1 MMDFMDYLIAGI
13 ALLFHLLALYTS
25 YKHGVE
31 TGERTILREI
41 QDQSDFLAWFVVEE
55 DYVKDGCILIAGE
68 LIQCKGVNHEIY
80 FPRGLK
86 VRPAKTSEILKEV
99 EG

>member
-1 MMDFMDYLIAGI
+1 MIDLIDYIIIGI
-13 ALLFHLLALYTS
+13 AFVCHLLALYAS
-25 YKHGVE
+25 YTQGVE
-31 TGERTILREI
+31 KGERTILREI
-41 QDQSDFLAWFVVEE
+41 QDQSDFLAWFVIEE

>member
-1 MMDFMDYLIAGI
+1 MIDFMDYLVAGI
-13 ALLFHLLALYTS
+13 ALLCHLLALYTS
-25 YKHGVE
+25 YKHGLE
-31 TGERTILREI
+31 KGERNILREI
-41 QDQSDFLAWFVVEE
+41 QDQSDFLAWFVIEE
-55 DYVKDGCILIAGE
+55 DYVKDGSKLIAGE

-86 VRPAKTSEILKEV
+86 VRPAKTREILKEV